1 MIIPRRQF
9 SASIPTFAMGDIGF
23 LLLIFFVILARVQND
38 SHIQW
43 TPAHSEEIAPAA
55 AARASV
61 AIDSGRKVYLD
72 GRETSVDSLA
82 TALEAILGD
91 SPEGSRRIHLK
102 VDRDTPAAT
111 FEPVIEAISSAGGEL
126 THILETKNPEP

>member
-9 SASIPTFAMGDIGF
+9 TCTIPTFAMGDIGF

-43 TPAHSEEIAPAA
+43 TPAQSETVAPAA

-61 AIDSGRKVYLD
+61 AIDSGRKIYLD
-72 GRETSVDSLA
+72 GRETSADALA
-82 TALEAILGD
+82 DALTAILGD
-91 SPEGSRRIHLK
+91 APEGSRRIHLK
-102 VDRDTPAAT
+102 VDRDTPAVI
-111 FEPVIEAISSAGGEL
+111 FEPVIEAISEAGGEL
-126 THILETKNPEP
+126 THILETKTPEP

>member
-1 MIIPRRQF
+1 MIIPRRPIQ
-9 SASIPTFAMGDIGF
+9 ATVPTFAMGDIGF

-43 TPAHSEEIAPAA
+43 TPAQVDEVAPAA

-72 GRETSVDSLA
+72 GRETSPDALA
-82 TALEAILGD
+82 GQLEVILGEAD
-91 SPEGSRRIHLK
+91 AGARRVHLK
-102 VDRDTPAAT
+102 IDQDTPAAT
-111 FEPVIEAISSAGGEL
+111 FEPVIEAISEAGGEI
-126 THILETKNPEP
+126 THILETRDPEP

>member
-1 MIIPRRQF
+1 MTLQRRTMI
-9 SASIPTFAMGDIGF
+9 ASIPTFAMGDIGF

-43 TPAHSEEIAPAA
+43 TPARVDAVQPAA

-72 GRETSVDSLA
+72 GRETSADALA
-82 TALEAILGD
+82 GQLEAILGET
-91 SPEGSRRIHLK
+91 PAGARRIHLK
-102 VDRDTPAAT
+102 VDKDTPAAV
-111 FEPVIEAISSAGGEL
+111 FEPVIEAISEAGGEL
-126 THILETKNPEP
+126 THILETRKPKP

>member
-1 MIIPRRQF
+1 MTLQRREMT
-9 SASIPTFAMGDIGF
+9 ASVPTFAMGDIGF

-43 TPAHSEEIAPAA
+43 TLAQVNAVQPAA

-72 GRETSVDSLA
+72 GRETSSDALA
-82 TALEAILGD
+82 GQLEVILG
-91 SPEGSRRIHLK
+91 ETAAGARRIHLK
-102 VDRDTPAAT
+102 VDKDTPASI
-111 FEPVIEAISSAGGEL
+111 FEPVIEAISEAGGEL
-126 THILETKNPEP
+126 THILETKEP

>member
-1 MIIPRRQF
+1 MIIPRRKLT
-9 SASIPTFAMGDIGF
+9 ATVPTFAMGDIGF

-43 TPAHSEEIAPAA
+43 TPAQSENIEPAA

-72 GRETSVDSLA
+72 GRETSADALA
-82 TALEAILGD
+82 GALELILAD
-91 SPEGSRRIHLK
+91 APEGSRRIHLK
-102 VDRDTPAAT
+102 VDRDTPAET
-111 FEPVIEAISSAGGEL
+111 FEPVIEAISEAGGEL
-126 THILETKNPEP
+126 THILETKDPEP